1 MTEQKAAKKAG
12 RARRIFSWI
21 GWGVFALLLVVAIY
35 FRVPWKVVVLFLG
48 LPLTLALV
56 PKRIREWITWSA
68 AAACVAIIIWVFLP
82 NDNEGWRP
90 YTFDEELAA
99 LEAKYAIPD
108 EQNAAAIY
116 NQLFEVPILD
126 QNEPE
131 FFAQSK
137 PPSLQLFWLSHDHP
151 KTAAWLQ
158 KHRATIAKL
167 LDAAQMQRCQFT
179 ITGDSLADL
188 YPMHP
193 LAKMRQYA
201 QMLVA
206 QANNDI
212 AEGRIDEGLEK
223 CAAALRMANHLNQ
236 QPVMLD
242 LLVGYAIEA
251 LAIRQLQRFIVSTD
265 ITEGH
270 LQTVERVLDEVEHD
284 WSSDI
289 SRVLEYDRLWV
300 KNALCSLAFE
310 VNQKG
315 KVRLSRDPVAYWRS
329 QHPEMFPPI
338 TYWQSKLTKARIL
351 LAWLFM
357 PTTPQAR
364 AKIIDRSFKRYFAMT
379 KPDYDWGSEP
389 KTLISVIPYIRYT
402 YLLRFNYRRFIGWIA
417 SMSEESYYAQRELYL
432 RGIANKRG
440 TELLIALR
448 RYKNNAGRWP
458 QSLHEVAQI
467 APAEVLTDPV
477 NHGSFVYK
485 LTDDSFTLYSRG
497 KNNID
502 EAGVHNADLAIPLY
516 GGHSSVKVK
525 EDDILIWPP
534 RGRKTKK
541 EDANAE

>member
-300 KNALCSLAFE
+300 
-310 VNQKG
+310 
-315 KVRLSRDPVAYWRS
+315 
-329 QHPEMFPPI
+329 
-338 TYWQSKLTKARIL
+338 TRIL